1 MSKTNKILSLKKY
14 DNLFKN
20 KILPIFNFQFKGL
33 NKNFNNQIIKNK
45 YKFSDYIL
53 SPSDFG
59 FHNIIIKDKKCYFID
74 FEYSGFDD
82 PHKLIF

>member
-1 MSKTNKILSLKKY
+1 MIICLKIKFYQYLT
-14 DNLFKN
+14 
-20 KILPIFNFQFKGL
+20 QFKGL

-74 FEYSGFDD
+74 FEYSGLMI
-82 PHKLIF
+82 HRN